1 MFWRLLNNSVR
12 KRCEQACSFGTLSLG
27 KSSLLNPWM
36 SEEMGVVL
44 VFYPHFCPISELS
57 LLPAHYIHI
66 HTQHLVSLFFDL
78 FNVHG
83 IQSLFSPKSYIF
95 HCNNWNTPL
104 FFIFFIG
111 TIIFFMETIIFF
123 IGAVGILHYLNS
135 PSSVTCLL

>member
-1 MFWRLLNNSVR
+1 MFWRLLNNSLR

-36 SEEMGVVL
+36 SEEIGVVL

-78 FNVHG
+78 FNVRG
-83 IQSLFSPKSYIF
+83 IQSLFFPKSSNIVLEHIF

-111 TIIFFMETIIFF
+111 TIIFFIETIIWYNH
-123 IGAVGILHYLNS
+123 INILLQ
-135 PSSVTCLL
+135 